1 MMDQGREPV
10 FNPYLA
16 VVLGVAAVSFA
27 SIFTRLI
34 TAPPLIIAFY
44 RLAFTVLL
52 LSPWALS
59 RAGRSELI
67 TIRGKDLALALLA
80 GVFLAVHFVVWITS
94 LQYTSIA
101 SSTVL
106 VTMQP
111 LFVVTLGFLFLKE
124 KINRI
129 SALGALVALTGSI
142 IVGAG
147 DFRLG
152 GMAFWGDLLAFAGA
166 FFVAVYVLIG
176 RSLRSRFS
184 LFPYVFLVF
193 SSAALSLLLFNL
205 FTRLPLYPYPASDW
219 LWFVALALIPT
230 IFGHT
235 VFNWALRYVQAAV
248 VSVSIL
254 GEPVGATFLGYL
266 VFREVPGVF
275 QLVGGLVI
283 ISGLFLFV
291 SRVKN

>member
-67 TIRGKDLALALLA
+67 TIRGKDLALAVLA

-129 SALGALVALTGSI
+129 SALGALVALCGSI
-142 IVGAG
+142 LVGAG

-176 RSLRSRFS
+176 RSLRRRFS

-205 FTRLPLYPYPASDW
+205 FMRLPLYPYPASDW

>member
-147 DFRLG
+147 DFRIG

>member
-1 MMDQGREPV
+1 MDQGREPV